1 MCIIH
6 SFMVVQKIT
15 GLHKSQEVIM
25 YMLSP
30 SCSLNTTSVSA
41 GFNYFN
47 KGFKL
52 VLPPRKLTWE
62 LQFSVGDTVHL
73 QMVGFMI
80 SWRAGKSTDFDTFSS
95 YIFIILYLYIYYI
108 YACVCVC
115 VHVCIWMFPKIAVS
129 QNGWFIMEIPIK
141 MDDLGVKPTIFG
153 NTHIHCI

>member
-1 MCIIH
+1 MGIRWELQIFGLICVNSIEVICMCIIH

-47 KGFKL
+47 KVFKL

-80 SWRAGKSTDFDTFSS
+80 RRACKSTDFDTFSS
-95 YIFIILYLYIYYI
+95 YIFIIIYLFTCIYIYI
-108 YACVCVC
+108 CVCVC
-115 VHVCIWMFPKIAVS
+115 MYVYGCFLKWWYLQNTPK
-129 QNGWFIMEIPIK
+129 
-141 MDDLGVKPTIFG
+141 
-153 NTHIHCI
+153 